1 MAQDKCFIRVKNL
14 LDKSSIS
21 STKADEIL
29 TEIKKAQGELKISS
43 LDSVNADSIA
53 KTILEKKKVDK
64 QIKKRNALENEIK
77 IRNYVDYVLREF
89 PENPEEGLIAIL
101 VGSNDQKIGA
111 RESVALK
118 QFSTYRQ
125 LLAGFDQKLKDAN
138 LDSFFA
144 NTTEAIDR
152 KIARAMEQISK
163 GEPVT
168 ETIPEIKKIAE
179 IMENYSEMIRKQM
192 NNRGANIP
200 KLFGWIVR
208 QTHDAYKV
216 RDAARVLGKTVD
228 TTGKDKNFD
237 VNREAW
243 KEYILRDGVLDE
255 RTFADVE
262 DRDEF
267 LNFVYASIIRNDYG
281 SADGVAGAY
290 GSRDITKARN
300 AKRVL
305 HFVNSDAWFEY
316 NQKFGTG
323 NLKETFFGG
332 INIAGRTLG
341 ILDTLGTKPS
351 ENFSR
356 IQSIVQNRLAKMG
369 KSTESISG
377 NKFEKYLMV
386 VDGRIYG
393 VENFTVAKWSAITR
407 SIAAMSKLGFA
418 AISAMSDVGLYASEV
433 KYQGRSFFGGIFE
446 AFGSLGKIKTSGKKQ
461 EIARQLGF
469 IADNL
474 IYDLSARYSIGD
486 NLNKR
491 FTKIQRTFF
500 KYNLLNWWTNSLK
513 EGSMLGLS
521 NYIAKNRNVS
531 FTNLNERLRMLMQQF
546 NVDEN
551 LWNILRKM
559 DVEKADDGTEF
570 FSVRNIEK
578 LSDKEIISTM
588 DLKNPTKRQIQIAR
602 ENLKTSI
609 SGIFLDR
616 SLYSVIEAD
625 ARTQASLTQGTLAG
639 TPIGE
644 AIRFFAQFKAFPIA
658 IVQKALGREISFFKS
673 KNAARGAFGIG
684 SIVATSILLGY
695 VSMTAK
701 DLLKGKTPRDPT
713 KLKTF
718 FAAALQGGGL
728 GIYGDFLFTETK
740 GAMDFIGRL
749 AGPVPGTAAEVIQ
762 AIQWGIQ
769 GKKDAALKQSYKTVT
784 GNIPFLNLFYLKSA
798 FDYIIGYQMM
808 ESLSPGVLR
817 RIERKMR
824 KEQGQ
829 EFLFTNPSSMFKGF

>member
-1 MAQDKCFIRVKNL
+1 
-14 LDKSSIS
+14 
-21 STKADEIL
+21 
-29 TEIKKAQGELKISS
+29 
-43 LDSVNADSIA
+43 
-53 KTILEKKKVDK
+53 
-64 QIKKRNALENEIK
+64 
-77 IRNYVDYVLREF
+77 
-89 PENPEEGLIAIL
+89 
-101 VGSNDQKIGA
+101 
-111 RESVALK
+111 
-118 QFSTYRQ
+118 
-125 LLAGFDQKLKDAN
+125 
-138 LDSFFA
+138 
-144 NTTEAIDR
+144 
-152 KIARAMEQISK
+152 
-163 GEPVT
+163 
-168 ETIPEIKKIAE
+168 
-179 IMENYSEMIRKQM
+179 
-192 NNRGANIP
+192 
-200 KLFGWIVR
+200 
-208 QTHDAYKV
+208 
-216 RDAARVLGKTVD
+216 
-228 TTGKDKNFD
+228 
-237 VNREAW
+237 
-243 KEYILRDGVLDE
+243 
-255 RTFADVE
+255 
-262 DRDEF
+262 
-267 LNFVYASIIRNDYG
+267 
-281 SADGVAGAY
+281 
-290 GSRDITKARN
+290 
-300 AKRVL
+300 
-305 HFVNSDAWFEY
+305 
-316 NQKFGTG
+316 
-323 NLKETFFGG
+323 
-332 INIAGRTLG
+332 
-341 ILDTLGTKPS
+341 
-351 ENFSR
+351 
-356 IQSIVQNRLAKMG
+356 
-369 KSTESISG
+369 
-377 NKFEKYLMV
+377 
-386 VDGRIYG
+386 
-393 VENFTVAKWSAITR
+393 
-407 SIAAMSKLGFA
+407 
-418 AISAMSDVGLYASEV
+418 
-433 KYQGRSFFGGIFE
+433 
-446 AFGSLGKIKTSGKKQ
+446 
-461 EIARQLGF
+461 
-469 IADNL
+469 
-474 IYDLSARYSIGD
+474 
-486 NLNKR
+486 
-491 FTKIQRTFF
+491 
-500 KYNLLNWWTNSLK
+500 
-513 EGSMLGLS
+513 
-521 NYIAKNRNVS
+521 
-531 FTNLNERLRMLMQQF
+531 MLMQQF

-740 GAMDFIGRL
+740 GAMDFMGRL